1 MEQIRGEEQELRRV
15 VHQAR
20 AEQGLDAL
28 LRLAYIRR
36 DRALESWRQA
46 TGTDLVK
53 FQTEYNAMHAIVELI
68 EKAPRE
74 FRVPGRDN

>member
-1 MEQIRGEEQELRRV
+1 MEKIRGEEQELRRV

-20 AEQGLDAL
+20 EEQGLSSL
-28 LRLAYIRR
+28 VRLAYIRR

-46 TGTDLVK
+46 SGTDLVK
-53 FQTEYNAMHAIVELI
+53 YQTEYNAMQAIVELI

-74 FRVPGRDN
+74 FQLPGQAN

>member
-1 MEQIRGEEQELRRV
+1 METIRGEEQELQRV

-20 AEQGLDAL
+20 AETGLNSL

-36 DRALESWRQA
+36 DRALGSWRTA
-46 TGTDLVK
+46 SGTDLVK
-53 FQTEYNAMHAIVELI
+53 FQTEYNAMQTVVELI

-74 FRVPGRDN
+74 FQLPGRTN